1 MSSQNLSSRLISSRL
16 SSRLSSTSGH
26 ESDTGYLTAPES
38 YSYDTSQLRIP
49 PQYLTSRL
57 SSGSSRLFSDNPQI
71 PEYEVVPTAQAQQ
84 YLVPIQQQA
93 PAAQAAPPAEYTNP
107 LTASY
112 YIKPPVIV
120 DEPFPELIDLDNYD
134 NSYLE
139 GVRERFSQKYYK
151 RNRPVKSRS
160 RTVTTDDTCATG
172 RL

>member
-71 PEYEVVPTAQAQQ
+71 PEYEVVPTEVVMGATTVQTNQR
-84 YLVPIQQQA
+84 
-93 PAAQAAPPAEYTNP
+93 AA
-107 LTASY
+107 
-112 YIKPPVIV
+112 
-120 DEPFPELIDLDNYD
+120 F
-134 NSYLE
+134 
-139 GVRERFSQKYYK
+139 
-151 RNRPVKSRS
+151 RS
-160 RTVTTDDTCATG
+160 RGTNGPISVQNEIT
-172 RL
+172 